1 MTDPNP
7 FYPGCPVDPEFF
19 VGRGTILN
27 AVSQTLLNEG
37 ILPWEDMEIL
47 GSWGRGKTSTLLK
60 IGSMAPKANLT
71 VYIPCIDDSES
82 RYLGE
87 FLFALERDLQ
97 VRRNKQVSFA
107 DLFNSHRLGE
117 KSGRDVV
124 IEALARI
131 DNRSI
136 LLLLD
141 DSDLIPKDALVAVKS
156 ALYQL
161 RLGDGNRVMAV
172 FASKESIS
180 EKLNKAGLSP
190 AEAHTR
196 AFGLKDFTSDE
207 VYAILRQRYSW
218 WTERSLKTVFKH
230 TLGHPLLVQVY
241 GSAYFELAESDS
253 TFRAWR
259 DAGHIEVQKG
269 SIMELGA
276 LFCDAKRIV
285 SLETTAQE
293 IIEKCEAKSKE
304 ALWQWYRK
312 GWNGKPSSAEWKVA
326 LTIANLGGKARFI
339 AIKKA
344 CGGNPGPQIKRAVAK
359 GIIEQ
364 IERGLYAIPHPK
376 IAQILRE
383 TSTNPKACA
392 GAAVANRLYRNTR

>member
-1 MTDPNP
+1 MTGANP
-7 FYPGCPVDPEFF
+7 FYPGRPVDPEFF
-19 VGRGTILN
+19 VGRENILI
-27 AVSQTLLNEG
+27 AVSQILLKEEV
-37 ILPWEDMEIL
+37 LPWEDMEIL

-60 IGSMAPKANLT
+60 IGSMASKTNLA
-71 VYIPCIDDSES
+71 VYIPCKGGSES
-82 RYLGE
+82 HYLGE

-97 VRRNKQVSFA
+97 VRREKQVSFA
-107 DLFNSHRLGE
+107 DLFRSHRLGE
-117 KSGRDVV
+117 KSGRDVI

-141 DSDLIPKDALVAVKS
+141 DSDLIPGDALVAVKS

-180 EKLNKAGLSP
+180 EKLKKAGLSP
-190 AEAHTR
+190 AEAHAR
-196 AFGLKDFTSDE
+196 ALELKDFTLDE
-207 VYAILRQRYSW
+207 VYAILRQGYSR
-218 WTERSLKTVFKH
+218 WTESSLKTVFKR
-230 TLGHPLLVQVY
+230 TLGHPLLVQIY

-253 TFRAWR
+253 TFRAWW
-259 DAGHIEVQKG
+259 DAEPIEVQKG

-276 LFCDAKRIV
+276 IFCDAGRRV
-285 SLETTAQE
+285 SLETTARE
-293 IIEKCEAKSKE
+293 IIGKCEAESKE

-312 GWNGKPSSAEWKVA
+312 GWKGKPSNAEWKVA
-326 LTIANLGGKARFI
+326 LTIANLGGRARFI

-364 IERGLYAIPHPK
+364 IERGLYAIPHPQ
-376 IAQILRE
+376 IAQVLRE
-383 TSTNPKACA
+383 RHQHQS
-392 GAAVANRLYRNTR
+392 